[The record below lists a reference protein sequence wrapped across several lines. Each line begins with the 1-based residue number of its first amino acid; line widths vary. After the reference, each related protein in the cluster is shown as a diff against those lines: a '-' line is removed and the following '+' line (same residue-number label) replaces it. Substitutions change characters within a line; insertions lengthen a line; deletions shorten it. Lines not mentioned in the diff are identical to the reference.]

1 MRESGSLTQKHIYFD
16 INRKQ
21 VLEAKT
27 ILIKNK
33 NK

>member
-1 MRESGSLTQKHIYFD
+1 MRESGSLTQKQIFFG

-27 ILIKNK
+27 KVIKNK
-33 NK
+33 N